1 MSFKIP
7 SLRKALSKRNVAQD
21 LPSFEYEKVVL
32 KEYIGNGA
40 YGTVSKGHYKNET
53 IVTKK
58 LTGESADKEEC
69 FAKEARLMFS
79 LKHENIVSFK
89 AFSSSPCAI
98 MMEYVCFDFTL
109 FEISKQ
115 LSNLVNFLNFV
126 DKVDAFSL
134 FTNDLIPKM
143 GHEISEGLEYIHSK
157 GIVHRDLKA
166 KNILVSNQHYCDL
179 ADEKTR
185 FNIFSERP
193 IVCKLA
199 DFGEG
204 RSRLIQTAA
213 ALHSRTKNVDR

>member
-7 SLRKALSKRNVAQD
+7 SLKKALSKRNVAQD
-21 LPSFEYEKVVL
+21 LPPFEYEKVVL
-32 KEYIGNGA
+32 KEYFGNGA
-40 YGTVSKGHYKNET
+40 YGTVSKGQYKNET

-58 LTGESADKEEC
+58 LTGESADEEEC

-98 MMEYVCFDFTL
+98 MMEYVCFDFSL

-115 LSNLVNFLNFV
+115 LSNLVDFLNFV
-126 DKVDAFSL
+126 DKADAFSI

-143 GHEISEGLEYIHSK
+143 GYEIFKGLEYIHSK

-166 KNILVSNQHYCDL
+166 KNILVSNKHYCDL
-179 ADEKTR
+179 SDEKTR
-185 FNIFSERP
+185 FKMFSERP
-193 IVCKLA
+193 VVCKLA
-199 DFGEG
+199 NFGEG